1 MVHNIHHISGF
12 TKSAKESIYFYTEIL
27 GLRLVKNTVNQ
38 ENTKMRHLFFGD
50 YQGTPGTLL
59 TFFEISKLGQRRD
72 FNNYFSTNYLAIP
85 KGSLQFWKERLLQFN
100 VESHQDDEG
109 LEFTDFDDFKLKLI
123 ETDEQIQPE
132 KATQHSTVPAHYQI
146 IRIAGTSLVVE
157 NPTLTN
163 QFLHTYLGI
172 KSTETLPLNNRTS
185 FTIVKKSSEV
195 AKSRIGRGS
204 IDHIAYSAATAADLE
219 ELYQTA
225 LANQFKIE
233 EYVDRGYF
241 KSLYVKEPNGLRIE
255 IATEL
260 PGFLIDED
268 LATLGENLALPA
280 FLETKR
286 TTITKT
292 LEEL

>member
-59 TFFEISKLGQRRD
+59 TFFEISKLVQRRD

>member
-172 KSTETLPLNNRTS
+172 KSTETLPLNNRAS
-185 FTIVKKSSEV
+185 FTIVKKSSEL

-268 LATLGENLALPA
+268 LTTLGENLALPA
-280 FLETKR
+280 FLELQR
-286 TTITKT
+286 TTITKK

>member
-172 KSTETLPLNNRTS
+172 KSTETLPLNNRAS
-185 FTIVKKSSEV
+185 FTIVKKSSEL

-204 IDHIAYSAATAADLE
+204 IDHIAYNAATAADLE

>member
-85 KGSLQFWKERLLQFN
+85 KGSLQFWKERLLEFN

-172 KSTETLPLNNRTS
+172 KSTETLPLNNRAS
-185 FTIVKKSSEV
+185 FTIVKKSSEL

>member
-163 QFLHTYLGI
+163 QYLHTYLGI
-172 KSTETLPLNNRTS
+172 KSTETLPLNNRAS
-185 FTIVKKSSEV
+185 FTIVKKSSEL

>member
-38 ENTKMRHLFFGD
+38 ENKKMRHLFFGD

-172 KSTETLPLNNRTS
+172 KSTETLPLNNRAS
-185 FTIVKKSSEV
+185 FTIVKKSSEL

-280 FLETKR
+280 FLETTR

>member
-123 ETDEQIQPE
+123 EIDEQIQPE

-172 KSTETLPLNNRTS
+172 KSTETLPLNNRAS
-185 FTIVKKSSEV
+185 FTIVKKSSEL

>member
-59 TFFEISKLGQRRD
+59 TFFEISKLVQRRD

-123 ETDEQIQPE
+123 ETDEQIQSE

-185 FTIVKKSSEV
+185 FTIVKKSSEL

>member
-100 VESHQDDEG
+100 VDSHQDDEG

-157 NPTLTN
+157 NSTLTN

-172 KSTETLPLNNRTS
+172 NSTETLPLNNRTS
-185 FTIVKKSSEV
+185 FTIVKKSSEL

>member
-100 VESHQDDEG
+100 IESHQDDEG

-172 KSTETLPLNNRTS
+172 KSTETLPLNNRAS
-185 FTIVKKSSEV
+185 FTIVKKSSEL

>member
-38 ENTKMRHLFFGD
+38 ENTKMLHLFFGD

-172 KSTETLPLNNRTS
+172 KSTETLPLNNRAS
-185 FTIVKKSSEV
+185 FTIVKKSSEL

>member
-72 FNNYFSTNYLAIP
+72 FNNFFSTNYLAIP

-172 KSTETLPLNNRTS
+172 KSTETLPLNNRAS
-185 FTIVKKSSEV
+185 FTIVKKSSEL

-225 LANQFKIE
+225 SANQFKIE

-268 LATLGENLALPA
+268 LAKLGENLALPA

>member
-172 KSTETLPLNNRTS
+172 KSTETLPLNNRAS
-185 FTIVKKSSEV
+185 FTIVKKSSEL

>member
-100 VESHQDDEG
+100 VDSHQDDEG

-123 ETDEQIQPE
+123 ETDEQIQSE

-185 FTIVKKSSEV
+185 FTIVKKSSEL

>member
-72 FNNYFSTNYLAIP
+72 FNNFFSTNYLAIP

-100 VESHQDDEG
+100 VENHQDDEG

-123 ETDEQIQPE
+123 ETDEQIQSE

-185 FTIVKKSSEV
+185 FTIVKKSSEL

>member
-109 LEFTDFDDFKLKLI
+109 LEFTVFDDFKLKLI
-123 ETDEQIQPE
+123 ETDEQIQSE

-185 FTIVKKSSEV
+185 FTIVKKSSEL

>member
-172 KSTETLPLNNRTS
+172 NSTETLPLNNRTS
-185 FTIVKKSSEV
+185 FTIVKKSSEL

>member
-109 LEFTDFDDFKLKLI
+109 LDFTDFDDFKLKLI

-172 KSTETLPLNNRTS
+172 KSTETLPLNNRAS
-185 FTIVKKSSEV
+185 FTIVKKSSEL

-204 IDHIAYSAATAADLE
+204 IDHIAYSATTDADLE
-219 ELYQTA
+219 ALYQTA

-260 PGFLIDED
+260 PGFLIDEN

>member
-72 FNNYFSTNYLAIP
+72 FNNFFSTNYLAIP

-123 ETDEQIQPE
+123 ETDEQIQSE

-185 FTIVKKSSEV
+185 FTIVKKSSEL

-225 LANQFKIE
+225 LANKFKIE

>member
-172 KSTETLPLNNRTS
+172 KSTETLQLNNRTS

>member
-59 TFFEISKLGQRRD
+59 TFFEISKLVQRRD

-185 FTIVKKSSEV
+185 FTIVKKSSEL

>member
-123 ETDEQIQPE
+123 ETDEQIQSE

-163 QFLHTYLGI
+163 QYLHTYLGI

-185 FTIVKKSSEV
+185 FTIVKKSSEL

>member
-100 VESHQDDEG
+100 VKSHQDDEG

-123 ETDEQIQPE
+123 ETDEQIQSE

-185 FTIVKKSSEV
+185 FTIVKKSSEL

>member
-100 VESHQDDEG
+100 VDSHQDDEG

-172 KSTETLPLNNRTS
+172 NSTETLPLNNRTS
-185 FTIVKKSSEV
+185 FTIVKKSSEL

>member
-72 FNNYFSTNYLAIP
+72 FNNFFSTNYLAIP

-172 KSTETLPLNNRTS
+172 KSTETLPLNNRAS
-185 FTIVKKSSEV
+185 FTIVKKSSEL

-255 IATEL
+255 IATEI

>member
-172 KSTETLPLNNRTS
+172 KSTETLPLNNRAS
-185 FTIVKKSSEV
+185 FTIVKKSSEL

-204 IDHIAYSAATAADLE
+204 IDHIAYSATTDADLE
-219 ELYQTA
+219 ALYQTA

>member
-123 ETDEQIQPE
+123 ETDEQIQSE

-185 FTIVKKSSEV
+185 FTIVKKSSEL

-204 IDHIAYSAATAADLE
+204 IEHIAYSAATAADLE

>member
-59 TFFEISKLGQRRD
+59 TFFEISKLVQRRD

-123 ETDEQIQPE
+123 ETDEQIQSE

-163 QFLHTYLGI
+163 QFLHTYLGF

-185 FTIVKKSSEV
+185 FTIVKKSSEL

>member
-72 FNNYFSTNYLAIP
+72 FNNFFSTNYLAIP

-172 KSTETLPLNNRTS
+172 KSTETLQLNNRTS

-219 ELYQTA
+219 ELYQMA

>member
-185 FTIVKKSSEV
+185 FTIVKKSSEL

>member
-72 FNNYFSTNYLAIP
+72 FNNFFSTNYLAIP

-172 KSTETLPLNNRTS
+172 KSTETLPLNNKTS
-185 FTIVKKSSEV
+185 FTIVNKSSEL

-268 LATLGENLALPA
+268 LTKLGENLALPA
-280 FLETKR
+280 YLETKR